1 MTALDSVRRK
11 RTTMIL
17 GMNVAALVAIAGI
30 GYVGAT
36 ALRHYEGAKK
46 VGREFLPLP
55 VTTVGLLAIADD
67 TGRLA
72 GATLVVSLAGDLPGG
87 YVLPLPTSVDSTLGQ
102 GEERIALTAD
112 FAQGGIESLGL
123 AVESVLGVTLD
134 LRQVVTPTEAE
145 ALFQSVAPVTVTL
158 PREVRDTVDDAQVV
172 QFPSGEAALSPA
184 QVVQVLT
191 AEVTG
196 EAESARRDNINAVWA
211 AVAAATG
218 AGIPGWVAGSP
229 VATVADLLS
238 RAMAGP
244 MSSRPFATV
253 PIAPELNPAGLD
265 VEQLDRP
272 EAVMVLA
279 TVAPGSMS
287 TPALGLTYRVQAPP
301 GYVEE
306 MKAAVAVLLYLGAN
320 VRSVDFSGPVMVNSV
335 ALLSTEDEQERAAV
349 DNAVFGTLEFV
360 VNPNPI
366 EGIDVVLQLGTDYLG
381 QGPAALPS
389 TTTTTSIP

>member
-17 GMNVAALVAIAGI
+17 GMNAAAIVAIAGI

-46 VGREFLPLP
+46 VGREFLPMP

-102 GEERIALTAD
+102 GEERVALTAE
-112 FAQGGIESLGL
+112 FAQGGIDSLGL

-145 ALFQSVAPVTVTL
+145 ALLQSVGSVPTVL
-158 PREVRDTVDDAQVV
+158 PREVRDTVDGAQVV
-172 QFPSGEAALSPA
+172 LFPSGEAELSAA
-184 QVVQVLT
+184 QLVQVLT

-196 EAESARRDNINAVWA
+196 EVESSRRDNINAVWA
-211 AVAAATG
+211 AVAAAIGT
-218 AGIPGWVAGSP
+218 GIPGWVAGSP

-238 RAMAGP
+238 RTIAGSV
-244 MSSRPFATV
+244 SSRPFATV
-253 PIAPELNPAGLD
+253 PIAAEFNPTGLD

-287 TPALGLTYRVQAPP
+287 TPALGLTYRVEAPP

-306 MKAAVAVLLYLGAN
+306 MKAAVAALLYLGAN
-320 VRSVDFSGPVMVNSV
+320 VRSVDFAGPVMANSV
-335 ALLSTEDEQERAAV
+335 ALLSTEDQQERVAV
-349 DNAVFGTLEFV
+349 DNAVFGTLEIAV
-360 VNPNPI
+360 DPNPI
-366 EGIDVVLQLGTDYLG
+366 EGIDVVLQLGTAYLG
-381 QGPAALPS
+381 QGPAPLPS
-389 TTTTTSIP
+389 TTTTSLTP